1 MNTPLLKG
9 NPGFFEK
16 WLIVGPGQGHTP
28 LSLEH
33 LAVPETK
40 EELKNTMMAIYQRD
54 IRANVKGLTVNK
66 IGII

>member
-1 MNTPLLKG
+1 M
-9 NPGFFEK
+9 
-16 WLIVGPGQGHTP
+16 GQVIYNV
-28 LSLEH
+28 SLEH

-54 IRANVKGLTVNK
+54 IRTNVKGLTVNK

>member
-33 LAVPETK
+33 LAVSGSK
-40 EELKNTMMAIYQRD
+40 MMLKKGWGRWED
-54 IRANVKGLTVNK
+54 VKGAE
-66 IGII
+66 